1 MGVHLG
7 EFWGVGGWCGWGW
20 AAVAGLDGFGGGG
33 VGGGGDLEGHAVHS
47 DHSGLWLVVEV

>member
-20 AAVAGLDGFGGGG
+20 AAVAGLDGFWGG